1 MAKSSVAANPY
12 ATRTP
17 KPKVVDLIALLG
29 NRQRSNYRK
38 ISRSL
43 KRLPGV
49 HAELNYFGSSWG
61 WALRYRRG
69 DAILCT
75 MHMLPAKFDATVT
88 VTRSLEEWAMG
99 PNHLSPTTK
108 RDLVSLRRYAH
119 TKWLTMPLSSDRRT
133 RDLLRMIRFK
143 VTGK

>member
-1 MAKSSVAANPY
+1 MAKAKSPANPY
-12 ATRTP
+12 AHRNP
-17 KPKVVDLIALLG
+17 KPKILNLIGLLDL
-29 NRQRSNYRK
+29 RQRANYHK
-38 ISRSL
+38 MARSL

-49 HAELNYFGSSWG
+49 HAELIYFGSSWG

-69 DAILCT
+69 DATLCT
-75 MHMLPAKFDATVT
+75 MHMLPDKFEATLT

-108 RDLVSLRRYAH
+108 RDLVSLRRYSH
-119 TKWLTMPLSSDRRT
+119 TKWLTMTLSTERRS

>member
-1 MAKSSVAANPY
+1 MAKAKSHANPY
-12 ATRTP
+12 ALRVP
-17 KPKVVDLIALLG
+17 KPKILHLIGLLG
-29 NRQRSNYRK
+29 SRQRANYRR

-49 HAELNYFGSSWG
+49 HAELNYYGSSWG

-69 DAILCT
+69 DATLCT
-75 MHMLPAKFDATVT
+75 MHMLPSRFDATVT

-108 RDLVSLRRYAH
+108 RDLVSLRRYSH
-119 TKWLTMPLSSDRRT
+119 SHWLTMPLSSERRA

-143 VTGK
+143 VTGE